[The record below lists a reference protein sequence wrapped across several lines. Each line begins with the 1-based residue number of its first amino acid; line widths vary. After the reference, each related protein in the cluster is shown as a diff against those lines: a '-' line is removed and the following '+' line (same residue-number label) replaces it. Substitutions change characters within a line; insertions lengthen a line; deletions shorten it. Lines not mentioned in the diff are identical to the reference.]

1 MDRII
6 DKHLLDWKN
15 SKDPKPLI
23 LKGARQVGKSYS
35 VKTFG
40 AANFKNVIVADF
52 EKFPALERF
61 FGDDLSAQT
70 IVEKLKIFFKT
81 NIVPQESLVFFDE
94 IQRCPRAI
102 TALRYFKEDMPDQH
116 VIAAGSLL
124 DFALGEISVPVGR
137 VTYLHMYPLNFVEF
151 LQATGNSMLLEKL
164 AGGSFLQNKDLF
176 FHNLLLEHLKKYTLV
191 GGMPAAV
198 KIFVSSG
205 SLQDVAQTHVD
216 LLEAFRQDFSKYAPR
231 VPFHRILTVMER
243 IPKMI
248 GQQIKYA
255 HIDRNILAR
264 DVKQALL
271 LLERAQ
277 IVKRVRATSGGGF
290 PLGAL
295 ATDKTFKMV
304 FLDIGLMHALC
315 GLHNYETIF
324 QGEIELINNGAVA
337 EQFVGQEIM
346 ACSPPAMETQLYYW
360 KRDARGSEAEV
371 DYVMPFGSGVAP
383 IEIKSGS
390 GHKLKSLAMFC
401 EAYQPK
407 KAFIVSSQPYRDEGQ
422 ICWLP
427 FYAISSVLFPQNSPP
442 SPS

>member
-6 DKHLLDWKN
+6 DKYLLAWKN
-15 SKDPKPLI
+15 STDPKPLI

-40 AANFKNVIVADF
+40 AVHFKNVIVADF
-52 EKFPALERF
+52 EKFPALEHF
-61 FGDDLSAQT
+61 FNDNLSVHT
-70 IVEKLKIFFKT
+70 IVEKLKIFFQT
-81 NIVPQESLVFFDE
+81 NIVPQETLIFFDE
-94 IQRCPRAI
+94 IQRCPKAI
-102 TALRYFKEDMPDQH
+102 TALRYFKEDMPGQH

-137 VTYLHMYPLNFVEF
+137 ATYLHMYPLNFTEF
-151 LQATGNSMLLEKL
+151 LLATGNVMLLEKL
-164 AGGSFLQNKDLF
+164 TAGAVLQNEDLF
-176 FHNLLLEHLKKYTLV
+176 FHNLLLENIKKYTLV

-198 KIFVSSG
+198 KTFVSSG
-205 SLQDVAQTHVD
+205 SLQQVSQTHLD

-248 GQQIKYA
+248 GQQIKYS
-255 HIDRNILAR
+255 HIDGNMVTR
-264 DVKQALL
+264 DVKQALV

-277 IVKRVRATSGGGF
+277 IVKRVRSTSGGGF

-295 ATDKTFKMV
+295 TKDKTFKMV

-315 GLHNYETIF
+315 GLHNYETVF
-324 QGEIELINNGAVA
+324 QGEIELVNNGAVA
-337 EQFVGQEIM
+337 EQLVGQEIM
-346 ACSPPAMETQLYYW
+346 TYSQPATETQLYYW
-360 KRDARGSEAEV
+360 KRDARGSEAEI
-371 DYVMPFGSGVAP
+371 DYVIPFGSGIVP

-390 GHKLKSLAMFC
+390 GHKLKSLTMFC

-407 KAFIVSSQPYRDEGQ
+407 KAFIVSSQPYRDEGKM
-422 ICWLP
+422 CWLP
-427 FYAISSVLFPQNSPP
+427 FYAISSVLFPQSQQ
-442 SPS
+442 